1 MLRSDRRSG
10 IIWGEQSQ
18 QIAGMRR
25 NPGIDPYR
33 SGYKRMPFAASAPC
47 HGAASQPTPA
57 IPVTP
62 RVRVPAR
69 RPAKGVALFPFRRGG
84 AHEARSR

>member
-10 IIWGEQSQ
+10 IIQVEQSQ
-18 QIAGMRR
+18 QIAGVRR
-25 NPGIDPYR
+25 YSGVDPITNAR
-33 SGYKRMPFAASAPC
+33 RLRPARPVTAPPPK
-47 HGAASQPTPA
+47 PTPA

-62 RVRVPAR
+62 RVRMPAR
-69 RPAKGVALFPFRRGG
+69 RPAKGVALFPFRRDG